1 MFLFYKILHIKE
13 LVDPTVHFMSYL
25 LLLILILITLMYI
38 LQDHPYI
45 DEKGRRND
53 TLTSEDSFVTCAN
66 ESFQETCNQSHRSP
80 GLGDNWNSKEDEC
93 AKGDFVKEDILK
105 EENTLKSEN
114 CVYEIYKNQE
124 DLPECHIINFGQGN
138 LSDLMTSDESFCPQN
153 EENFLKKFS
162 SMDIKSPSR
171 RKVFTPPVTL
181 PSSLP
186 ANLSDLLTSD
196 ESFVPPT
203 TCKVNFA
210 KSLNNL
216 ALNSPSKVEF
226 VRQWHQQNFP
236 SPTVGQSEDSFDPDE
251 TVLYDPYEDLGSIN
265 SETTIHYWEDPATG
279 KKLVERHIPSSFC
292 GSSGRPSLNASICTV
307 STVDSQK
314 TELYDWKCY
323 TQTVDDN
330 ENRLSDKEI
339 RQKLQ
344 SLGDSPGP
352 ITPST
357 RQTYLT
363 RLKHLQTNATLGQLG
378 ITKTLP
384 G

>member
-1 MFLFYKILHIKE
+1 
-13 LVDPTVHFMSYL
+13 MSYL
-25 LLLILILITLMYI
+25 LLLILILITLMYFS
-38 LQDHPYI
+38 QDHPYI

-53 TLTSEDSFVTCAN
+53 TLTSEDSFVTCASQ
-66 ESFQETCNQSHRSP
+66 SFKETCNQPHRSP
-80 GLGDNWNSKEDEC
+80 DLGHNWNFIEDEC
-93 AKGDFVKEDILK
+93 AKGDFVKEDIPK
-105 EENTLKSEN
+105 EEITLKSKN
-114 CVYEIYKNQE
+114 CVYEMYKNQE
-124 DLPECHIINFGQGN
+124 DLPECYTIDFGQGN

-162 SMDIKSPSR
+162 SMDIKSPNR

-196 ESFVPPT
+196 ESFVPPN
-203 TCKVNFA
+203 KVNFA

-251 TVLYDPYEDLGSIN
+251 TVLYDSYEDLHSIY
-265 SETTIHYWEDPATG
+265 SESTIHYWEDPATG
-279 KKLVERHIPSSFC
+279 NKLVERHIPSSFC
-292 GSSGRPSLNASICTV
+292 GSSGQPSLNASICTL

-323 TQTVDDN
+323 TQTTDDN
-330 ENRLSDKEI
+330 DNRLSNKEV

-378 ITKTLP
+378 ITKKLP
-384 G
+384 GKFVVNLCWIRNGKFSLG